1 VLKDILQREQVRNV
15 TFLENLTR
23 FMADNVG
30 KLFSANSISKYL
42 QHEKESINPAQIR
55 TYLGFLSNAYIL
67 NKVNRYDISGKQLLA
82 SNEKYYFED
91 LGLRNMLI
99 SSRRA
104 VDIEKVIENA
114 VYLHLIRMGYA
125 VYVGILK
132 QCEVDFVAV
141 KGEETAYIQ
150 VTYLLSEEGT
160 IQREFGNLLM
170 INNNYPKYVISM
182 DPFQSESN
190 YEGVKHIHLR
200 SFLKMTGLFG

>member
-1 VLKDILQREQVRNV
+1 
-15 TFLENLTR
+15 
-23 FMADNVG
+23 
-30 KLFSANSISKYL
+30 
-42 QHEKESINPAQIR
+42 
-55 TYLGFLSNAYIL
+55 
-67 NKVNRYDISGKQLLA
+67 VNRYDISGKQLLA